1 MILIKQCSIQN
12 YHFSVLRTR
21 TGECLVATRNE
32 IWKMHVKGSVSLI
45 NILTKLIFPVSSSYH
60 QSKIKS
66 KSELCSTWIHH
77 TGSVHM
83 KWLFILL
90 FILIISLWRI
100 IREKE
105 EKELIGKRR
114 RGGGRGGGNYF
125 APCILGGLIRD
136 GSSIEDLRYLQMYHL
151 NYVGYRAS
159 WRQTK

>member
-83 KWLFILL
+83 KWLFILS

-105 EKELIGKRR
+105 ERANRKA
-114 RGGGRGGGNYF
+114 GGEVGVIILLPVYF
-125 APCILGGLIRD
+125 WGLIRE
-136 GSSIEDLRYLQMYHL
+136 GSSIDDLRYLQIYHV
-151 NYVGYRAS
+151 NYVGYTGS